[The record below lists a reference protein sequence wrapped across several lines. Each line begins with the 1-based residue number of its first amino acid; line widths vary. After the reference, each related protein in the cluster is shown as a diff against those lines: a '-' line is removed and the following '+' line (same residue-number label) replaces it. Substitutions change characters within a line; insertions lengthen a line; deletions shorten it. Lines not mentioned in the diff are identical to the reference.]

1 MIGKYTELFEE
12 VDNMGVWQ
20 EVFSILLKLVCAV
33 ITALMGGIVLPW
45 IKTDMIPW
53 LQEKRLMKLTS
64 VFVQAA
70 HKLAESGAIKK
81 EAKLR
86 YVMSMLEAKG
96 IKIDE
101 EKRAF
106 IESAVIDL
114 DKALSEAG
122 QSVVE
127 VLVKADDDTTIE
139 EVTTEE

>member
-1 MIGKYTELFEE
+1 
-12 VDNMGVWQ
+12 
-20 EVFSILLKLVCAV
+20 
-33 ITALMGGIVLPW
+33 VLPW

-127 VLVKADDDTTIE
+127 VLVKADEDTTIE